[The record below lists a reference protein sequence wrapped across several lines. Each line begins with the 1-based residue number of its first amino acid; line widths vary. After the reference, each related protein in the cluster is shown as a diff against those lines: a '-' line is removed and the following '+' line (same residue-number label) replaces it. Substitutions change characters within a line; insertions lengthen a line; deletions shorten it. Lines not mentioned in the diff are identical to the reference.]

1 MRQRGDMLLIY
12 TLNKIRVGNDDQSV
26 DLVLNSKVISVSDSV
41 LPSGALHIYAENALA
56 SPHNEEILNKVNG
69 NLTTI
74 KVIDIFPEN
83 IHCSKMDCTL

>member
-41 LPSGALHIYAENALA
+41 LPSEALHIYAENALA

-69 NLTTI
+69 NLATI

-83 IHCSKMDCTL
+83 IHRSKMDCTL